1 MRRLYVAPNARGL
14 ELGRALAEA
23 ILAEGLWLGYRE
35 MRLGT
40 LATMGPAIDLYRD
53 QGFTACAPYYDTPL
67 RGTLFLSRDV

>member
-1 MRRLYVAPNARGL
+1 
-14 ELGRALAEA
+14 LAEA
-23 ILAEGLWLGYRE
+23 ILAEGLQLGYRE

-53 QGFTACAPYYDTPL
+53 QGFTACAPYYDAPV